1 MRLRITFSQGGKKQL
16 IPINYNYFISSFL
29 YRTIETADPAYS
41 EWLHDCGYASG
52 SKTFKFFTFSGLH
65 IPERELVHNS
75 YINVLS
81 PKIEL
86 TVSML
91 SEKAVENFVIGMFE
105 NKKLKIHNNCA
116 SSEFDIYTVE
126 QIPDPQFTS
135 DMTFRTMSPM
145 VISKNVIYRDR
156 PSAKYLS
163 PDDEDFEDYFVRNL
177 NEKYCAL
184 PVKHSQEIPAIE
196 SFECI
201 DTAKSRLVTIRE
213 GLPEQTKVKGY
224 IFSFRLK
231 GSPELMKLGYEAGFG
246 NSCSLGFGCVSAKR
260 G

>member
-1 MRLRITFSQGGKKQL
+1 MRLRITFSQCRQNQL
-16 IPINYNYFISSFL
+16 IPINYNYYISSFL

-41 EWLHDCGYASG
+41 EWLHNKGYASG
-52 SKTFKFFTFSGLH
+52 NKSFKYFTFSGLH

-75 YINVLS
+75 YIKVLS
-81 PKIEL
+81 PKMEL

-91 SEKAVENFVIGMFE
+91 SEKAVESFVIGMFE
-105 NKKLKIHNNCA
+105 KKKLIIRNNCT

-126 QIPDPQFTS
+126 QIPDPQFSNT
-135 DMTFRTMSPM
+135 MTFRTMSPV
-145 VISKNVIYRDR
+145 VISKNVIYKDK

-163 PDDEDFEDYFVRNL
+163 PDDEDFGECFAKNL
-177 NEKYCAL
+177 IEKYNTL
-184 PVKHSQEIPAIE
+184 PHNGSSGQPELE

-201 DTAKSRLVTIRE
+201 DSAKSRLITIRE

-246 NSCSLGFGCVSAKR
+246 NLCSLGFGCVKAGR
-260 G
+260 